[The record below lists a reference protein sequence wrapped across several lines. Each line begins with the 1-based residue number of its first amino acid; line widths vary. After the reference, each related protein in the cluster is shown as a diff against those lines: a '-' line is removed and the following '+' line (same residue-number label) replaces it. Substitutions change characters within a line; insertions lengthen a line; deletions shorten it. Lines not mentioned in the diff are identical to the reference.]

1 MNCEAVTTSG
11 FKRMAVAAALAC
23 AAASH
28 AGPELP
34 QPAPL
39 PPGFDLRPAQRQVE
53 GVYAHSHGEMFNVL
67 SRATLE
73 ASCRAA
79 QAVGGETRMPRFAPG
94 SEEPLKFAVRRY
106 TSADGKQSASYSEKE
121 HVECAEADLK
131 TDGPCAC
138 HYRKAS
144 ERSLY
149 LERSQGA
156 STERWQLTLGAHSGR
171 HSRGPAGASAGGSAL
186 TAPAEPMLQTL
197 YGAVTGSRELAG
209 QRCQLRQLE
218 RGNSRIET
226 CLLQAGPGLPA
237 LLQGRLLAQTVFQL
251 QGPQA
256 GQRLRWTETLQLLP
270 RAQMDAALFEVPT
283 GVSFTPGAVSNREAQ
298 P

>member
-1 MNCEAVTTSG
+1 MNRDAMTQSRIRRIAT
-11 FKRMAVAAALAC
+11 ATALAC
-23 AAASH
+23 AAAAAH

-67 SRATLE
+67 SKATLE

-149 LERSQGA
+149 LERSQGT
-156 STERWQLTLGAHSGR
+156 STERWQLTLGARSGR
-171 HSRGPAGASAGGSAL
+171 HSRGPAGSAAP

-197 YGAVTGSRELAG
+197 YGAVSGSRELAG

-237 LLQGRLLAQTVFQL
+237 PLQGRLLAQTVFQL
-251 QGPQA
+251 QGPQV

-270 RAQMDAALFEVPT
+270 RAQMDAALFEVPA